1 MLRSVQIGPPVPV
14 LRMFNVDAT
23 LEFYCN
29 YLGFTKDWE
38 HRFEPGFPLYA
49 QVSRSSTAIHLSEHY
64 GDGSPNTVL
73 WIPVDD
79 VAALQAELIARQH
92 GYSRP
97 GIESDAPGGPTMT
110 VIDPSGNQLRFAQ
123 ATAD

>member
-1 MLRSVQIGPPVPV
+1 MQIGSPIPV
-14 LRMFNVDAT
+14 LRMFDVDT
-23 LEFYCN
+23 MLDFYCG

-49 QVSRSSTAIHLSEHY
+49 QVSRSSAVIHLSEHY

-79 VAALQAELIARQH
+79 VEALHAELIAQEH
-92 GYSRP
+92 GYSNP
-97 GIESDAPGGPTMT
+97 GIEADGPGGPTMT
-110 VIDPSGNQLRFAQ
+110 VIDPSGNHLRFAQ
-123 ATAD
+123 PS

>member
-14 LRMFNVDAT
+14 L
-23 LEFYCN
+23 
-29 YLGFTKDWE
+29 
-38 HRFEPGFPLYA
+38 
-49 QVSRSSTAIHLSEHY
+49 
-64 GDGSPNTVL
+64 

-79 VAALQAELIARQH
+79 VEALHAELLARQH

-97 GIESDAPGGPTMT
+97 GIESDAPGGPTIT

-123 ATAD
+123 ATAE

>member
-1 MLRSVQIGPPVPV
+1 MPVQIGAPVPV
-14 LRMFNVDAT
+14 LRMFDVGTT
-23 LEFYCN
+23 LDFYCE
-29 YLGFTKDWE
+29 YLGFAKDWE
-38 HRFEPGFPLYA
+38 HCFEPGFPLYV
-49 QVSRSSTAIHLSEHY
+49 QVSRSSAVIHLSEHY

-79 VAALQAELIARQH
+79 VEALQAELIARRH

-97 GIESDAPGGPTMT
+97 GIEPDGPGGPTMT

-123 ATAD
+123 QD

>member
-1 MLRSVQIGPPVPV
+1 VRIGAPVPV
-14 LRMFNVDAT
+14 LRMFDVDAM
-23 LEFYCN
+23 LEFYCG

-38 HRFEPGFPLYA
+38 HRFEPGFPLYV
-49 QVSRSSTAIHLSEHY
+49 QVSRSEAVIHLSEHY

-79 VAALQAELIARQH
+79 VAGFNAELLAKHH

-97 GIESDAPGGPTMT
+97 GIEPDGPGGPTMT
-110 VIDPSGNQLRFAQ
+110 VIDPSGNHLRFAQ
-123 ATAD
+123 PE

>member
-1 MLRSVQIGPPVPV
+1 
-14 LRMFNVDAT
+14 MFDPDRT
-23 LEFYCN
+23 LDFYCE

-38 HRFEPGFPLYA
+38 HRFEPELPLYA
-49 QVSRSSTAIHLSEHY
+49 QVSRSSAVIHLSEHY
-64 GDGSPNTVL
+64 GDGSPNTAL

-79 VAALQAELIARQH
+79 VEALHAELSGRRH

-97 GIESDAPGGPTMT
+97 GIEPDAPGGPTMT

-123 ATAD
+123 SGTLPLAP